1 MRPSSLGGGWGP
13 HIASHSVCP
22 SVCLSVCLS
31 VRPVIVAIG
40 NVFSSTASV
49 TEVLFGTHWGPH
61 IVRPSR
67 PHRFL
72 FSHIMR
78 RKSKFERLSK
88 IQHVVMLDE
97 FLSLRSMRCHAQR
110 DFCRMSVFFVETV
123 AHIDKPFS
131 PSGRSIILVFWPH
144 HHYKSVKGK
153 SLSGDRR
160 RRGCEVWEHKVFKD
174 APILCCASREWQ
186 SVRREGPKLCETT
199 QISTTI

>member
-1 MRPSSLGGGWGP
+1 
-13 HIASHSVCP
+13 
-22 SVCLSVCLS
+22 
-31 VRPVIVAIG
+31 
-40 NVFSSTASV
+40 
-49 TEVLFGTHWGPH
+49 
-61 IVRPSR
+61 
-67 PHRFL
+67 
-72 FSHIMR
+72 MR

-160 RRGCEVWEHKVFKD
+160 RRGCEVWEHKVLRMPQFCVVRPVSGKVSD
-174 APILCCASREWQ
+174 EKGRNFVKPHKFQQLYRKSG
-186 SVRREGPKLCETT
+186 RRESLHANDEGNRFWIRKY
-199 QISTTI
+199 I